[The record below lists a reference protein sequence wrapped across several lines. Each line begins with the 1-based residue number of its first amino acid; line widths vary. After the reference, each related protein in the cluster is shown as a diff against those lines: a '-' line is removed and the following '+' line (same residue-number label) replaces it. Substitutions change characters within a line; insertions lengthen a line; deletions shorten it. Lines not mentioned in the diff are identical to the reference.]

1 DGYATPNPGQDNS
14 RFSPFDDESSGERV
28 PSIYLAESLEASLL
42 ETSLHDVPIKTPREV
57 NVSTLFGKA
66 HARVRLPTDL
76 LIADLRDA
84 SLRTLGIERDAIVS
98 SPREHNPCTRRVAKR
113 IHSSMQD
120 VAGIVW
126 HSRQAEINQRP
137 AGKCSS
143 PSLIACPLSAVAGS
157 SCPIDHRSARCSKV
171 LGGCLSI
178 GSQLAR
184 RHTRR
189 RTLLNL
195 SEAARCPNSGSSH
208 RRFIRARS
216 SRPSRTRR
224 GRQ

>member
-1 DGYATPNPGQDNS
+1 
-14 RFSPFDDESSGERV
+14 
-28 PSIYLAESLEASLL
+28 LL

-84 SLRTLGIERDAIVS
+84 SLRTLGIERSAVAS
-98 SPREHNPCTRRVAKR
+98 SPREHYPCTRRVAKR

-137 AGKCSS
+137 A
-143 PSLIACPLSAVAGS
+143 A
-157 SCPIDHRSARCSKV
+157 KV
-171 LGGCLSI
+171 LIVFADRVPTERGDWQLVPDRSSFGALLEGSGWLLVDRLADSLGVTLFDELSWI
-178 GSQLAR
+178 SPRLHVARIQARHAVVSFAPVRLAR
-184 RHTRR
+184 TRPPEVV
-189 RTLLNL
+189 T
-195 SEAARCPNSGSSH
+195 SAGPARP
-208 RRFIRARS
+208 RA
-216 SRPSRTRR
+216 T
-224 GRQ
+224 GR